1 MQFFQRLPIHI
12 LTQKMTKTN
21 PLSRGPITVDKLER
35 IELSLKQLN
44 LGIIGLGNQGKLHLQ
59 NCLLRKELNV
69 AAVAD
74 TSKHALEYAT
84 NRGVKRTYANYED
97 LLRDKNVDAVIINL
111 PNYLHLESATKAAE
125 AGKDILLEKPL
136 AGRLEEGEKIVSSVE
151 KNGVKLMLGY
161 TLRFDPL
168 FLNLRERIVN
178 GYFGEVEIAQ
188 ASNISTGPFTEQADR
203 LGPVPVPN
211 WWFDKE
217 LVGGG
222 ALLDLGIHMVDL
234 LAWYFGEVESV
245 SSYLGYTLNMSVE
258 DTATCVMK
266 FKNGPLAL
274 VNAGWFSRDRLMSI
288 GLNGTSR
295 NFSEVLNKKSRLR
308 FIWNDFKSI
317 LGRGTASTTAEELK
331 YFVDCISRDVEPS
344 PSAKEGLLD
353 LRIISMAYKHASIL
367 TKEKI

>member
-1 MQFFQRLPIHI
+1 VNF
-12 LTQKMTKTN
+12 
-21 PLSRGPITVDKLER
+21 
-35 IELSLKQLN
+35 
-44 LGIIGLGNQGKLHLQ
+44 GIIGLGNQGKLHLQ

-136 AGRLEEGEKIVSSVE
+136 ASRLEDGEKIVSSVE
-151 KNGVKLMLGY
+151 KNDVKLMLGY
-161 TLRFDPL
+161 SLRFESL
-168 FLNLRERIVN
+168 FRELREKIVN
-178 GYFGEVEIAQ
+178 GYFGEVEIAE
-188 ASNISTGPFTEQADR
+188 ATNISNGPFAGRADR
-203 LGPVPVPN
+203 IGPVPVPN

-245 SSYLGYTLNMSVE
+245 SSYLGYTFNMSAE
-258 DTATCVMK
+258 DAATCIIK
-266 FKNGPLAL
+266 FKNGPLAV
-274 VNAGWFSRDRLMSI
+274 VNAGWFSIDHLISI

-295 NFSEVLNKKSRLR
+295 NFSAVFPPKKSRLR

-317 LGRGTASTTAEELK
+317 VGRGASSSTAEELK

-353 LRIISMAYKHASIL
+353 LRIISMAYEHASVL
-367 TKEKI
+367 TQAKM